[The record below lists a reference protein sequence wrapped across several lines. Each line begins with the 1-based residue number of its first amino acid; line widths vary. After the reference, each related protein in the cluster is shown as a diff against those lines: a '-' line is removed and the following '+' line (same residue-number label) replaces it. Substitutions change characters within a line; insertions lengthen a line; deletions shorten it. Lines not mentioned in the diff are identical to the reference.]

1 MNFNELLKTLEAI
14 DKGQQIDEFSLN
26 PFKKKEQPAQGQQVK
41 PGQSGNPA
49 QPAQPGD
56 AAKAAVMGNQ
66 GALGNAARA
75 LSARDKQIK
84 QALGEPVD
92 EAKADKDYDGDG
104 EVESDKDEVWGSRM
118 KAAKQAGK
126 MDEEV
131 VDECG
136 MMGDLSAPMGAPKQQ
151 DSVSMNVSMNGSGA
165 GGIRDLLNVLKD
177 IQDGPSDKMSGDDMD
192 MGPDMDTDAGPDILL
207 KKNIDSMASTIDDDF
222 ANSAPGDEG
231 PKMGGVDMMTKSGD
245 DLHKEKGAYPKAS
258 GGDNAMRLKDGAT
271 YKLPKGDIQ
280 VKLENL
286 YQEIKK
292 KDQLKEVSLELAKR
306 AKEKATDDAYNDGDD
321 LRGKEDGHSYRQSV
335 KFQKYIDKKEKK
347 DQSKKE
353 NISEISGELADKV
366 ATARRKQADDA
377 RDKDPKS
384 DDAKRKKRKADD
396 AQWSWIKR
404 MSRDNYRGKSQ
415 AEINKGYADDAD
427 KNTKRGWS
435 ND

>member
-1 MNFNELLKTLEAI
+1 MNFQELLKTLEAI
-14 DKGQQIDEFSLN
+14 DKGQKVDEFLG
-26 PFKKKEQPAQGQQVK
+26 FGKKKEQPAPAQGQQP
-41 PGQSGNPA
+41 PGQSA

-56 AAKAAVMGNQ
+56 AAKAAVKGNS
-66 GALGNAARA
+66 GALGHAARA
-75 LSARDKQIK
+75 LSGRDAQIRK
-84 QALGEPVD
+84 AMGEPVD

-126 MDEEV
+126 MDEEI

-136 MMGDLSAPMGAPKQQ
+136 MMGDAGAMSAPKQQ
-151 DSVSMNVSMNGSGA
+151 DSVTMNVSMNGSGA

-177 IQDGPSDKMSGDDMD
+177 IQDGPSDKMSGNDID
-192 MGPDMDTDAGPDILL
+192 MGPDMDSDTLAGPDILL
-207 KKNIDSMASTIDDDF
+207 KKNIDSMAQAIDDDF

-245 DLHKEKGAYPKAS
+245 DLHKEKGAYPKAA
-258 GGDNAMRLKDGAT
+258 GGDNAMKLKGEQTFRVNDDL
-271 YKLPKGDIQ
+271 KIR
-280 VKLENL
+280 LENL
-286 YQEIKK
+286 YNEIKQK
-292 KDQLKEVSLELAKR
+292 NQL
-306 AKEKATDDAYNDGDD
+306 
-321 LRGKEDGHSYRQSV
+321 
-335 KFQKYIDKKEKK
+335 
-347 DQSKKE
+347 
-353 NISEISGELADKV
+353 SEISGELADKV

-384 DDAKRKKRKADD
+384 DDAKRKKSKADD
-396 AQWSWIKR
+396 AQWNWIKR

>member
-14 DKGQQIDEFSLN
+14 DKGQKIDEFSLN
-26 PFKKKEQPAQGQQVK
+26 PFKKKEQPAQGQQQVK

-56 AAKAAVMGNQ
+56 AAKAAVIGNQ

-104 EVESDKDEVWGSRM
+104 EVESEKDEVWGSRM
-118 KAAKQAGK
+118 KAAEKDK
-126 MDEEV
+126 KVDEEI

-136 MMGDLSAPMGAPKQQ
+136 LPGMENMPSAPMGAPKQQ

-192 MGPDMDTDAGPDILL
+192 IGPDMDTDAGPDILL
-207 KKNIDSMASTIDDDF
+207 KKNIDSMASAIDDDF

-286 YQEIKK
+286 YQEIKNR
-292 KDQLKEVSLELAKR
+292 DQL
-306 AKEKATDDAYNDGDD
+306 
-321 LRGKEDGHSYRQSV
+321 
-335 KFQKYIDKKEKK
+335 
-347 DQSKKE
+347 
-353 NISEISGELADKV
+353 SEISGELADKV

-384 DDAKRKKRKADD
+384 DDAKRKKSKADD
-396 AQWSWIKR
+396 AQWNWIKR